1 MYFLKDT
8 IESLDTLAAR
18 YVRDLGRDELL
29 HWIASCLTQYQ
40 ESKRVAAF
48 DNKLITYLSGPEVFN
63 VMMIGHD
70 GRPRS
75 EKTVLVGPYI
85 SKNYSFDTLKE
96 LHSVINCTAYEL
108 WHIVRDVEKDITK
121 LKRS

>member
-8 IESLDTLAAR
+8 IKSLEDLAAK
-18 YVRDLGRDELL
+18 YARDLCKEELL

-40 ESKRVAAF
+40 EVKRVAAF

-75 EKTVLVGPYI
+75 EKTVCVGPYI
-85 SKNYSFDTLKE
+85 SKNYSFNTLKE

-108 WHIVRDVEKDITK
+108 WHIVRDVEQDITK
-121 LKRS
+121 TKKS

>member
-1 MYFLKDT
+1 M
-8 IESLDTLAAR
+8 SVTL
-18 YVRDLGRDELL
+18 GGT
-29 HWIASCLTQYQ
+29 SCFTGLPRALTQYQ
-40 ESKRVAAF
+40 VSKRVASF

-121 LKRS
+121 LKKS